1 MKSVFLGP
9 PGVGKGTQA
18 ERLCADRGLPHISTG
33 DILREARR
41 NKTPVG
47 IEAESYMNAGRLVPD
62 GVILKLVSDRL
73 SKGDVAGGFVFDGF
87 PRTVAQ
93 AEALEQTLKERRWAL
108 DHVIYFEA
116 TEEVIVRRISG
127 RRVCEKCASTF
138 HVEYSPPQHPNT
150 CDHCG
155 GPLAQRPDDAEASV
169 RERLRVYEST
179 TTPLI
184 GFYANRGVL
193 RRVSADGDPDQ
204 VFEEML
210 AELE

>member
-1 MKSVFLGP
+1 MRLVFLGA

-18 ERLCADRGLPHISTG
+18 ERLCADHRLPHISTG
-33 DILREARR
+33 DMLREARR
-41 NKTPVG
+41 HRTPVG
-47 IEAESYMNAGRLVPD
+47 LEAEGFMNAGKLVPD
-62 GVILKLVSDRL
+62 DVVLKLVDDRMTA
-73 SKGDVAGGFVFDGF
+73 GDVAGGFVFDGF
-87 PRTVAQ
+87 PRTVGQ
-93 AEALEQTLKERRWAL
+93 AEALEQSLKGRQWAL
-108 DHVIYFEA
+108 DHVVYFEA
-116 TEEVIVRRISG
+116 PEETIVRRISG

-155 GPLAQRPDDAEASV
+155 GPLAQRPDDAEDSV

-184 GFYANRGVL
+184 GFYANRGLL
-193 RRVSADGDPDQ
+193 RRLAAGGDPEQ
-204 VFEEML
+204 VYEELL